1 MTDLTIRPTHSRL
14 GASGAERWMWCPGSV
29 TLLQLL
35 GLDESDEPDYRREG
49 VAMHEA
55 AAFCLTEGQ
64 DAWEIVG
71 ETFNNTV
78 MTPALA
84 NPIQIYLNFCR
95 GLKATERYI
104 EYGISSPVHPLFYG
118 TTDYGAVY
126 QPTLAG
132 DRQVINVVDLKGGE
146 GIMVEIMGNV
156 QLMYYAYGLIDGIE
170 RAGGFE
176 FASDAE
182 VILTIVQPRGFH
194 GDGPVRSW
202 STTVS
207 EIKAWVFGVLV
218 PAMLATEYDDTL
230 DAGEH
235 CRFCPAKLVCPL
247 MTAIAG
253 AAAKANPKHIPNL
266 SDEQLG
272 ESYRLGAAIKFY
284 LKAQEEEV
292 MRRLM
297 KARDLGGKAKL
308 VNKKS
313 NRIFKDGAVALAT
326 ARFGD
331 DAWTEREVKS
341 PAQMEKIAGAKEWVH
356 QFTYS
361 PDTGLTV
368 ALMDDPRKAVLVSKP
383 TERFA
388 VHVSEGVDNPEG
400 W

>member
-1 MTDLTIRPTHSRL
+1 MK
-14 GASGAERWMWCPGSV
+14 CPGSV
-29 TLLQLL
+29 TLLQYL

-55 AAFCLTEGQ
+55 AAHCLTEKL

-78 MTPALA
+78 MTPELA
-84 NPIQIYLNFCR
+84 NPVQIYLDYVR
-95 GLKATERYI
+95 SLTVTESYV

-118 TTDYGAVY
+118 TCDFAGIY

-132 DRQVINVVDLKGGE
+132 DRQVIHVVDLKGGE
-146 GIMVEIMGNV
+146 GIMVEVKGNV
-156 QLMYYAYGLIDGIE
+156 QLQYYAFGLIDGIE
-170 RAGGFE
+170 HAGGFT
-176 FASDAE
+176 FADDA
-182 VILTIVQPRGFH
+182 VVWLTICQPRGFH
-194 GDGPVRSW
+194 LDGPVRSW

-207 EIKAWVFGVLV
+207 EIKAWIHGVLV
-218 PAMLATEYDDTL
+218 PAMLATEFDDSL

-247 MTAIAG
+247 MTAIVG

-313 NRIFKDGAVALAT
+313 NRVFKDGAIGLAT

-331 DAWTEREVKS
+331 DAWTPREVKS
-341 PAQMEKIAGAKEWVH
+341 PAQMEKIPGAKEWVH
-356 QFTYS
+356 QFSYS

-368 ALMDDPRKAVLVSKP
+368 ALMDDPRKAVPVSKP

-388 VHVSEGVDNPEG
+388 THIGVDTQEDAS
-400 W
+400 